1 MVNNPKNRKPEYY
14 LNARNKEFIIE
25 NYNLA
30 KPFANFLP
38 GIAGK
43 YGIPMWVFYVNRG
56 QGIASFGTKDKDH
69 AILEFFPANK
79 AWQFVSLQGF
89 RTFIKLSTG
98 KKFILYEPFHNG
110 FTNLRYNLTN
120 LMRITSYGLTL
131 QENNLSLGIGVE
143 VEYFT
148 IPNDSYS
155 ALVRIVTVKN
165 LNAKPKRIQMID
177 GLPQIV
183 PFGIS
188 NLFLKKLGRTIEAWM
203 NVENLDKG
211 VPFYKLDVDPTDR
224 PEVVHI
230 KEGNFYLGF
239 HYEGEKAKIIKPIVD
254 PQSIFGPVTD
264 FSCPSEFLA
273 QRNFTRPA
281 DKLTK
286 NKTPSG
292 MILLNFELGK
302 NCDKKIYSVV
312 GYMRSRD
319 ILNSSIPRIVK
330 PEYIAQ
336 KKEENKRI
344 IAELQADITTVSS
357 SEEFNLYAQQTYL
370 DNIMRGGYPIIFS
383 RPSSIVSGGI
393 PPEAGKSNPCGS
405 VFYLYARKHGDL
417 ERDYNKFQIQPT
429 YFSQGN
435 GNYRDMNQNRRCDI
449 WFNPEIKD
457 ENIITFFNLIQ
468 TDGFNPLVVKGINF
482 ILKNEQDFKVV
493 LSDLVEEKDI
503 AGLISF
509 LNKPFTPG
517 DVILFIKENNI
528 ELKASYDEFLNILLS
543 RSIKN
548 QEAEH
553 GEGFWTDHWT
563 YNLDLL
569 DSYLSIYPE
578 KLKEIIFE
586 KSIFTFYDNTEI
598 VKPRHEKYMLKDG
611 LVRQL
616 HSVVP
621 CNVKR
626 EMMRKRTTQSHA
638 VRMQYG
644 KGKIYQTTLINK
656 LLCLLVNKLASLD
669 PFGCGIEMEADKPNW
684 FDALNG
690 LPALFGSSLNETF
703 ELKRLIIFI
712 KETIQKCT
720 IEKIYISE
728 EVHNFL
734 INLDKLIREY
744 LNNGSD
750 KKDYQYWDK
759 SYSLK
764 EDYRQ
769 KTRLGLSGKELDLET
784 GQLLNFIN
792 SCLEKLN
799 SGIDKALDKKKNI
812 YYAYFI
818 NEVTEYTLEVSSVKP
833 TKFHQIKL
841 PFFLEPQVHALR
853 LTGNINKAKMLYDA
867 TKRSN
872 LFDKKLKMYK
882 STTSL
887 KSMPEEIGR
896 CRIFTPGWLEHESVW
911 LHMEYKYLLEI
922 LKSGLY
928 EEFYENF
935 KNVLIPF
942 QNPQRYGRS
951 ILENSSF
958 LVSSV
963 FPDKTLHGNG
973 FVARLSGST
982 AEFLQIWLIMNTGLK
997 PFFLNDK
1004 GELNLQFK
1012 PILAGWLF
1020 RKKDNTY
1027 SFNFLGKIKVTY
1039 HNPKRKDTFG
1049 KNAVKP
1055 QKVIFNDKDG
1065 NLIEIPQD
1073 TIPSPYAQQ
1082 IRSRQIKQID
1092 IYLE

>member
-1 MVNNPKNRKPEYY
+1 MLNNLKNRKPEYY
-14 LNARNKEFIIE
+14 LNAKNKEFIIE

-30 KPFANFLP
+30 KPFANFFP

-79 AWQFVSLQGF
+79 AWQLVSLQGF
-89 RTFIKLSTG
+89 RTFIKLSAG
-98 KKFILYEPFHNG
+98 KKFILYEPFHND
-110 FTNLRYNLTN
+110 FTNLGYNLTN

-131 QENNLSLGIGVE
+131 QENNLSLGLGVE

-155 ALVRIVTVKN
+155 ALARIVTVKN
-165 LNAKPKRIQMID
+165 LNTKTKRIQLVD

-183 PFGIS
+183 PFGTS
-188 NLFLKKLGRTIEAWM
+188 NLFLKKLGRTVEAWM
-203 NVENLDKG
+203 NVENLDKN

-224 PEVVHI
+224 PEVIHI

-239 HYEGEKAKIIKPIVD
+239 HYERGKTKIIKPIVD

-264 FSCPSEFLA
+264 FSCPVEFLA
-273 QRNFTRPA
+273 QRNFILP
-281 DKLTK
+281 DNKLTK

-292 MILLNFELGK
+292 MILLNSELGK
-302 NCDKKIYSVV
+302 NCAQKIYSLI
-312 GYMRSRD
+312 GYMRSID
-319 ILNSSIPRIVK
+319 ILNSSIPRIVR
-330 PEYIAQ
+330 PEYILQ

-344 IAELQADITTVSS
+344 IEELQADITTASS
-357 SEEFNLYAQQTYL
+357 SEEFNLYAAQTYL
-370 DNIMRGGYPIIFS
+370 DNIMRGGYPVIFKS
-383 RPSSIVSGGI
+383 GSSS
-393 PPEAGKSNPCGS
+393 P

-417 ERDYNKFQIQPT
+417 ERDYNKFQLQPT

-449 WFNPEIKD
+449 WFNPDIKD
-457 ENIITFFNLIQ
+457 ENIITFLNLVQ
-468 TDGFNPLVVKGINF
+468 TDGFNPLVIKGLSF
-482 ILKNEQDFKVV
+482 TLKNEEDFK
-493 LSDLVEEKDI
+493 LALNDLVEEKDT
-503 AGLISF
+503 AALASF
-509 LNKPFTPG
+509 LDKPFTPG
-517 DVILFIKENNI
+517 DAILFIKENRI
-528 ELKASYDEFLNILLS
+528 KMKASFDEFLDLLLS
-543 RSIKN
+543 HSQAN

-569 DSYLSIYPE
+569 DSYLNVYPE

-586 KSIFTFYDNTEI
+586 KRAFTFYDNTEC
-598 VKPRHEKYMLKDG
+598 VKPRSEKYLLKDG
-611 LVRQL
+611 KVMQL
-616 HSVVP
+616 HSVAP
-621 CNVKR
+621 CNAKR
-626 EMMRKRTTQSHA
+626 EMLRKRTTQPHV

-644 KGKIYQTTLINK
+644 QGGIYQTTLINK

-690 LPALFGSSLNETF
+690 LPGLLGSSLNETF
-703 ELKRLIIFI
+703 ELKRLTLFI
-712 KETIQKCT
+712 KETI
-720 IEKIYISE
+720 EKTGMGKISVTE
-728 EVHNFL
+728 EIHNFL
-734 INLDKLIREY
+734 VNLDNLIRGH
-744 LNNGSD
+744 LNNSSE

-759 SYSLK
+759 SYAIK
-764 EDYRQ
+764 EDYRL
-769 KTRLGLSGKELDLET
+769 KTRLGLSGKELDLEAV
-784 GQLLNFIN
+784 QLLNFLN
-792 SCLEKLN
+792 NCLKKLDA
-799 SGIDKALDKKKNI
+799 GIDKARDTKKNI

-818 NEVTEYTLEVSSVKP
+818 NEVSEYTLERSCVKP

-853 LTGNINKAKMLYDA
+853 LISNINKAKVLYDA
-867 TKRSN
+867 TKKSK
-872 LFDKKLKMYK
+872 LYDKKLKMYK
-882 STTSL
+882 STSSL

-896 CRIFTPGWLEHESVW
+896 CRVFTPGWLEHESVW

-922 LKSGLY
+922 LRSGLY
-928 EEFYENF
+928 DEFYAEF

-958 LVSSV
+958 LVSSA

-982 AEFLQIWLIMNTGLK
+982 AEFLQIWLIMNLGLK
-997 PFFLNDK
+997 PFILNSK

-1012 PILAGWLF
+1012 PILKGWLF
-1020 RKKDNTY
+1020 TKKDKAY
-1027 SFNFLGKIKVTY
+1027 SFNFLSKIRVTY

-1049 KNAVKP
+1049 KNAAKP
-1055 QKVIFNDKDG
+1055 IKITFQGKDG
-1065 NLIEIPQD
+1065 NPVEIPSN
-1073 TIPSPYAQQ
+1073 TIPSPYAEQ
-1082 IRSRQIKQID
+1082 IRACQINQID
-1092 IYLE
+1092 IYFQ